1 MKVTILISSLI
12 AVASTSLT
20 SPVKRAES
28 VHIRHFNVQHADD
41 GTGSLQFALHSTVTG
56 LNDDCTLTWS
66 TTSAIQPGLAMN
78 KCLNNNY
85 EFGFRYGIGNI
96 ENFVL
101 VIQGVNGTQRGY
113 EVISAYATN
122 PAWICTGSPTP
133 GVRERCEW
141 MGILDIDF

>member
-1 MKVTILISSLI
+1 
-12 AVASTSLT
+12 
-20 SPVKRAES
+20 
-28 VHIRHFNVQHADD
+28 
-41 GTGSLQFALHSTVTG
+41 
-56 LNDDCTLTWS
+56 
-66 TTSAIQPGLAMN
+66 MN
-78 KCLNNNY
+78 KCLNNSY

-101 VIQGVNGTQRGY
+101 VIQQVNGTQRGY

-122 PAWICTGSPTP
+122 PTWICTESPAQ

>member
-1 MKVTILISSLI
+1 MKVANLLSSIFTLSSI
-12 AVASTSLT
+12 ALA

-28 VHIRHFNVQHADD
+28 LHLRNFYVQHADD
-41 GTGSLQFALHSTVTG
+41 GTGALQFALHSTVTG
-56 LNDDCTLTWS
+56 LSDECFLSWS
-66 TTSAIQPGLAMN
+66 TTSDIQPSLATN

-101 VIQGVNGTQRGY
+101 VIQRVNETQRGY

-122 PAWICTGSPTP
+122 PTWICTGNPVP
-133 GVRERCEW
+133 GLTERCEW